1 LSERRSIDVCDI
13 ASYLLG
19 RLRSIDL
26 RRAAIRIGHSD
37 LVDHAV
43 SAVPRF
49 AVFPSLGGSRA
60 LGAATFSS
68 APALLAW
75 DESNTV
81 GNHPLSRLA
90 AAQTCFCR
98 CRKPFPAR
106 SGKRSAD
113 AGV

>member
-1 LSERRSIDVCDI
+1 LID
-13 ASYLLG
+13 A
-19 RLRSIDL
+19 RE
-26 RRAAIRIGHSD
+26 AAIRIGHSD

-49 AVFPSLGGSRA
+49 AVFPSLGGNRV

-81 GNHPLSRLA
+81 GKHPLSRSA
-90 AAQTCFCR
+90 AAQTCFC
-98 CRKPFPAR
+98 CVPKPFPAR
-106 SGKRSAD
+106 SEKRSAG
-113 AGV
+113 AGVWGARLLGIT